1 MFADALKKII
11 NFTFPVVVSKRFQSG
26 KVESGCATF
35 IILNKEGWA
44 LTAAHVVQDILI
56 HKQHEKEVAEY
67 NKKIAEIN
75 SAHTLTHKQK
85 QKQIGRLVSNPQW
98 ITSISHWWGNDKFQI
113 KNFVIDNFADLALG
127 KIDLFDNTGIVNY
140 PVFKNPSEE
149 LFAGTSLCRLGF
161 PFHNITATFDDSLN
175 TFALAP
181 NTLPIPRFPIEGI
194 FTREIVMIDENT
206 KKEAKFIET
215 SCPGL
220 RGQSGGPIFDKYGNI
235 WGLQSRTLHF
245 PLGFSPKI
253 KIGSKEIEEHQ
264 FINVG
269 IGTHIEE
276 IIRLLMDN
284 NVSFLFLHRKKN
296 EVVNREDN
304 KP

>member
-11 NFTFPVVVSKRFQSG
+11 NFTFPVIISKRFQTG

-44 LTAAHVVQDILI
+44 LSAAHVIQDLFI

-67 NKKIAEIN
+67 NKKVAEIN
-75 SAHTLTHKQK
+75 SNQTLTHKQK
-85 QKQIGRLVSNPQW
+85 QKQIGRLVLNPQW
-98 ITSISHWWGNDKFQI
+98 ITNISYWWGKDKIQI
-113 KNFVIDNFADLALG
+113 KNFAINNLADIALG
-127 KIDLFDNTGIVNY
+127 KIEPFDSAEIASY

-161 PFHNITATFDDSLN
+161 PFHNITATFDNMHNS
-175 TFALAP
+175 FVLAP

-194 FTREIVMIDENT
+194 FTREIVIIDENT

-235 WGLQSRTLHF
+235 WGVQSRTMHL

-276 IIRLLMDN
+276 ITSLLRDN
-284 NVSFLFLHRKKN
+284 NVSFSLSS
-296 EVVNREDN
+296 
-304 KP
+304 

>member
-11 NFTFPVVVSKRFQSG
+11 NFTLPVIVSKRFQTG

-35 IILNKEGWA
+35 IILNKEGWT
-44 LTAAHVVQDILI
+44 LTAAHVVHDLLI
-56 HKQHEKEVAEY
+56 QKQHEKEVAEY
-67 NKKIAEIN
+67 NKKVAEIN
-75 SAHTLTHKQK
+75 SDQILNRKQK

-98 ITSISHWWGNDKFQI
+98 ITNISHWWGKDKIQI
-113 KNFVIDNFADLALG
+113 KNFIIDNLADLALG
-127 KIDLFDNTGIVNY
+127 KIEPFDSAEIANY

-161 PFHNITATFDDSLN
+161 PFHNITSTFDDTHN
-175 TFALAP
+175 TFVLAP

-194 FTREIVMIDENT
+194 FTREIIFIDENT

-220 RGQSGGPIFDKYGNI
+220 RGQSGGPIFDRYGNI
-235 WGLQSRTLHF
+235 WGLQSRTMHF

-269 IGTHIEE
+269 IGTHTKE

-284 NVSFLFLHRKKN
+284 NVSFSLSS
-296 EVVNREDN
+296 
-304 KP
+304 